1 MRTKYIILAICLSLI
16 GLSSC
21 DLNRD
26 PLDRLSRKT
35 VWQSEDNIDVVLTGI
50 YRGNASFSGP
60 EYVPSDWWS
69 YGGLIFLEFASDN
82 MYDRRNTNSNFFKIS
97 SGQLV
102 STNAF
107 ISKYWTNSY
116 SKIGRCNE
124 LLQNI
129 TSLPETKM
137 TKRYIA
143 EARFIRA
150 TQYFYLCQYFRD
162 VPLITTV
169 ITPEEGNHAEV
180 TKHEELVNFL
190 VKEFSES
197 SADLPRYKELKADEK
212 GRACKQAALAF
223 LGRLFLAEERWEE
236 AAKAFKQIIDFGDNT
251 LYNNYTDLFTEKG
264 ESSSEII
271 FSFQYLPGLAGNAI
285 HQHAL
290 PAKDGGWCLANVLGS
305 LFEAYEF
312 TDGSQF
318 SFDSPLYN
326 SSDLGEN
333 RDPRLRYTILYNGA
347 DFKGE
352 KYISDPDSKSPDKV
366 MGGQTTQTGF
376 LLRKFLD
383 EGYSGSL
390 TLYGGDVPVIRYA
403 EVLLSYLEASL
414 EMNNGVVTQDLLD
427 QTVNLIRKRPSVNM
441 PPITLENTQDLR
453 KRIRNER
460 RVELACEGI
469 RYWDIIRWHIG
480 EEVLSGDIYGSPF
493 PGAKRMNKK
502 DNIKDSYDRWYVNQR
517 SFRSDLDY
525 RWPYPQSEQDINP
538 NLRKQS

>member
-1 MRTKYIILAICLSLI
+1 MRTNYIILIICLSLF

-50 YRGNASFSGP
+50 YRGNATFSGP
-60 EYVPSDWWS
+60 EYFPSDWWS

-107 ISKYWTNSY
+107 ISRYWTNSY

-150 TQYFYLCQYFRD
+150 TQYFYLSQYFRD

-197 SADLPRYKELKADEK
+197 AVGLPRFKEIKADEK

-223 LGRLFLAEERWEE
+223 LGRVFLAEERWEE
-236 AAKAFKQIIDFGDNT
+236 AATAFKQIIDFGDNT
-251 LYNNYTDLFTEKG
+251 LYNNYSDLFTEKG
-264 ESSSEII
+264 ENSSEII

-326 SSDLGEN
+326 SNDLGDN

-403 EVLLSYLEASL
+403 EVLLSYLEARL

-441 PPITLENTQDLR
+441 PPITLENTKDLR
-453 KRIRNER
+453 ERIRNER

-493 PGAKRMNKK
+493 PGAKRMRKK
-502 DNIKDSYDRWYVNQR
+502 DNIEDPYDRWYVNQR
-517 SFRSDLDY
+517 RFRSGIDY